1 MRWNQGRT
9 EIDKLVADGELQR
22 VPPNREHA
30 DQFLVQSRKD
40 LASAELLLDS
50 NPKRAYE
57 SLYDAARMALTAV
70 LENEGLRPTSR
81 GGHIAP
87 YSAVI
92 AQLDPPMG
100 AILRPFDRMRR
111 TRNRSE
117 YPSFTTPDV
126 TPDNVRAG
134 LPVAESIVEV
144 CGSALDEMS
153 PY

>member
-1 MRWNQGRT
+1 MKWNQGRA
-9 EIDKLVADGELQR
+9 EIDTMIAGAELQR

-30 DQFLVQSRKD
+30 DQLLAQARKD
-40 LASAELLLDS
+40 LASAEVLRDD

-70 LENEGLRPTSR
+70 LENEGLRPTSH

-87 YSAVI
+87 YTAII

-100 AILRPFDRMRR
+100 KVLRPFDRMRR

-117 YPSFTTPDV
+117 YPSFTTPDI
-126 TPDNVRAG
+126 TPRKR
-134 LPVAESIVEV
+134 
-144 CGSALDEMS
+144 
-153 PY
+153 

>member
-9 EIDKLVADGELQR
+9 EIDKLIADGELQR

-30 DQFLVQSRKD
+30 DQILVQSRKD

-87 YSAVI
+87 YSAVT

-126 TPDNVRAG
+126 TPDNVRAD
-134 LPVAESIVEV
+134 LPVAQSIVEV
-144 CGSALDEMS
+144 CGSVLDEMS